1 MAHLRWLAIAVLLF
15 LVVAIDFTSRMMSI
29 LADGAI
35 IFVVIALLWP
45 LFKATK

>member
-1 MAHLRWLAIAVLLF
+1 MAHLRWLTIAVLLF

>member
-15 LVVAIDFTSRMMSI
+15 LVVAIDFTSRMMSV